1 MLFQSQLRPDRS
13 FAVSLAAVAS
23 TLVVIKFLGL
33 YQSWVCSEFSRQ
45 AARILV
51 AIVVGGAV
59 LVATGWLGGD
69 LEATP
74 FAPAIE
80 GAVGAAV
87 LMIVLRWRFR
97 RWLKSKRAE
106 GDFLQTVVLVGT
118 NEDTAA
124 MWQML
129 CDEPELG
136 YKVGGV
142 VGKQADEG
150 VWRDMPHR
158 LVLADLPELCDE
170 VGAEGVILVGSAVTA
185 ADSATAV
192 QLSLACGLHVQF
204 WPGLAGVL
212 SRRIRTARTGRPTG
226 RAPRAARP
234 PRCARARSGAL
245 EAQGFS
251 RGTGRDGSLRGVSPP
266 RRSSR

>member
-13 FAVSLAAVAS
+13 FAVSLAAVVS
-23 TLVVIKFLGL
+23 TLVVIMFLGL
-33 YQSWVCSEFSRQ
+33 YQSWVCTEFSRQ

-69 LEATP
+69 IEATP

-80 GAVGAAV
+80 GAAGAAV

-136 YKVGGV
+136 YRVGGV
-142 VGKQADEG
+142 VGKLQE
-150 VWRDMPHR
+150 
-158 LVLADLPELCDE
+158 
-170 VGAEGVILVGSAVTA
+170 
-185 ADSATAV
+185 
-192 QLSLACGLHVQF
+192 
-204 WPGLAGVL
+204 
-212 SRRIRTARTGRPTG
+212 
-226 RAPRAARP
+226 
-234 PRCARARSGAL
+234 
-245 EAQGFS
+245 
-251 RGTGRDGSLRGVSPP
+251 
-266 RRSSR
+266 